1 MMDEHGY
8 TSGDAAVEPGA
19 GLVAALLTPAGRGAL
34 AVVGILGPEAIAV
47 VDRLFVP
54 RGKSAVAVRPD
65 GAVCFGS
72 WHGAAGDEDVVV
84 LRRARDRVEIHSHG
98 GLAAPESVLRSLVA
112 TGAVRVTWER
122 WLVAAGEPE
131 WAVEVRVA
139 LATAGGPKAARI
151 LCRQLAGAWPDAWQ
165 RLLDVAATGATDAL
179 RHEGHRLLR
188 AARVGL
194 RLTRPWRVVLSGAVN
209 AGKSSLVN
217 ALVGHA
223 RSIVTAVPG
232 TTRDLVETRIVLDGW
247 EVDLVD
253 TAGLRGGAEGVD
265 AVERA
270 GIDRAV
276 SAAAAAD
283 LVLRIAP
290 ADGGPPPAP
299 AHSREL
305 VVVSKGDLLGTR
317 RATSA
322 VARRHTGDTEGGP
335 PVRSPTGRDTRPP
348 CVVTSAAEGTGLD
361 ALAAAIVRRL
371 VPEEHDEPDLL
382 AGAVPVTPWQVE
394 TLRTLLATGVP

>member
-1 MMDEHGY
+1 MMDKHGDA
-8 TSGDAAVEPGA
+8 SGGAAVEPGT

-34 AVVGILGPEAIAV
+34 AVVGILGPTAIAV
-47 VDRLFVP
+47 VDRLFAP
-54 RGKSAVAVRPD
+54 RGTSVAMRPD

-72 WHGAAGDEDVVV
+72 WHGAAGDEDVIV
-84 LRRARDRVEIHSHG
+84 LRRAGDRLEIHTHG
-98 GLAAPESVLRSLVA
+98 GLAAPESVLGSLVA
-112 TGAVRVTWER
+112 AGAERVAWER

-139 LATAGGPKAARI
+139 LAAAGGPKAARI

-165 RLLDVAATGATDAL
+165 RLLDQAATGAADVL
-179 RHEGHRLLR
+179 RHEVRRLLR

-194 RLTRPWRVVLSGAVN
+194 RLTQPWRVVLSGAVN

-217 ALVGHA
+217 ALAGHA
-223 RSIVTAVPG
+223 RSIVTPVPG

-253 TAGLRGGAEGVD
+253 TAGLRGAAEGVA

-270 GIDRAV
+270 GIARAA
-276 SAAAAAD
+276 SAAADAD

-290 ADGGPPPAP
+290 ADGGPPPVAADP
-299 AHSREL
+299 REL

-317 RATSA
+317 CTASA
-322 VARRHTGDTEGGP
+322 VARRHTGDTDGGP
-335 PVRSPTGRDTRPP
+335 PVRTPTGRDTRPP
-348 CVVTSAAEGTGLD
+348 CVVTSVTEGTGLD

-382 AGAVPVTPWQVE
+382 AGAVPVTPRQVE
-394 TLRTLLATGVP
+394 ALRTLLATGAP